1 MNFTVENLFPTPVFR
16 TNIGRA
22 FTKKE
27 LLFIDQNR
35 NDTYSNEGNI
45 TSSNTYVLEKEPL
58 KKLKQY
64 CLDCTSVFLQ
74 NVHKPN
80 CDVTPFITQ
89 SWLNWTEP
97 GEYHHVHAHQN
108 SFISGVL
115 YLHAEEEDKIKFWKS
130 GYEQI
135 KLETNDYNIYNSNSW
150 WFPVNTGDIIL
161 FPSSTLHSVEKT
173 ESKKTRVSLAFNTFL
188 SGNIGDQKTLRELKI

>member
-1 MNFTVENLFPTPVFR
+1 MDFIVENLFPTPIFKS
-16 TNIGRA
+16 NIGRT

-27 LLFIDQNR
+27 LLFV
-35 NDTYSNEGNI
+35 NDNKKSTYSNEGNI
-45 TSSNTYVLEKEPL
+45 TSNNTYILEEENL
-58 KKLKQY
+58 AKLKQY
-64 CLDCTSVFLQ
+64 CLDCTNEFLR

-80 CDVTPFITQ
+80 CNVSPFITQ

-115 YLHAEEEDKIKFWKS
+115 YLQAAEEDKITFYKP

-135 KLETNDYNIYNSNSW
+135 KLETDDYNVYNSNSW
-150 WFPVNTGDIIL
+150 WYPVKTGDIIL

-173 ESKKTRVSLAFNTFL
+173 KSKKTRVSLAFNTFL
-188 SGNIGDQKTLRELKI
+188 SGIIGDQKTLKELKI